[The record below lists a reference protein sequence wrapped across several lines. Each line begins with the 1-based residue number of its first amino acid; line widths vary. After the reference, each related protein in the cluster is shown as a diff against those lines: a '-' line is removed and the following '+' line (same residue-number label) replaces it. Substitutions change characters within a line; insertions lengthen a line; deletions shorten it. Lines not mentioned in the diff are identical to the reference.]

1 MASYP
6 KNRLSIADFYDFAQR
21 PENAQRHLE
30 LIDGE
35 VVDVPSNILASTIA
49 IRIAT
54 LITMWLMQS
63 NSDGNVS
70 GADGG
75 YVIEGHVFVPDV
87 AFYRDFPKAKGFS
100 QTPPL
105 LAVEVISDPG
115 SHSEQAELRRK
126 LSIYRNADVVVWVVD
141 FEAKQIEVHF
151 PDNRIEIYDES
162 MMMPGGDIL
171 PGFELAVKDVFPE
184 EPSDD

>member
-75 YVIEGHVFVPDV
+75 YVIEGHVFAPDV
-87 AFYRDFPKAKGFS
+87 AFYRDIPRAKGFA

-115 SHSEQAELRRK
+115 SSTEQSELRRK

-141 FEAKQIEVHF
+141 FVAKQIEVHY
-151 PDNRIEIYDES
+151 PDNRIEIYGES
-162 MMMPGGDIL
+162 MTLLGGDIL
-171 PGFELAVKDVFPE
+171 AGFELAVKDIFPE
-184 EPSDD
+184 QPQSE